1 MSDTPPLPEL
11 HQSEIDE
18 NTLSQ
23 LIMDIGNHTQVIE
36 VIPKFKPGYVG
47 QQETLQLDEAFQLL
61 TKREVRGIQLHY
73 RHEGAHWCDTVM
85 PLPDGRFR
93 IVRMEQNHPAG

>member
-23 LIMDIGNHTQVIE
+23 LITDIGEHTQVIE
-36 VIPKFKPGYVG
+36 VIPKFGPGYVG
-47 QQETLQLDEAFQLL
+47 QAPTIQLDEAFQFL
-61 TKREVRGIQLHY
+61 TKRKVRGVQFHY
-73 RHEGAHWCDTVM
+73 RHQAAHWCDTVM

-93 IVRMEQNHPAG
+93 IVRMDQSQPAG